1 MSGGLE
7 TGGVHQLLLLLLLL
21 MMMMACAPSRHG
33 LRLASRLGDGTAGG
47 GGGGGGGAG
56 AVSVLC
62 RRRHLS
68 MISVVCG
75 RRSSDSFN
83 DVTLPRMSP
92 PPPPPLP

>member
-7 TGGVHQLLLLLLLL
+7 TGGVHQLLLLLL
-21 MMMMACAPSRHG
+21 MMMACAPSRHG

-47 GGGGGGGAG
+47 GGGGGAGGAG

-68 MISVVCG
+68 MISVV
-75 RRSSDSFN
+75 
-83 DVTLPRMSP
+83 
-92 PPPPPLP
+92 